1 MKYLAI
7 YDPGG
12 ARLYHWF
19 GSMFEAQQ
27 WLDSNN
33 NNNDHITI
41 IETYDETGRKVDGF
55 LYTEKLK

>member
-12 ARLYHWF
+12 ARLYRWF
-19 GSMFEAQQ
+19 GSMFEAEQ

-33 NNNDHITI
+33 NNNEHITI

-55 LYTEKLK
+55 VYTEKMI